1 MWATQL
7 YIDIKTEVTFSD
19 GWLWW
24 FKELY
29 GIRGGKGEN
38 DLWGQTTTPLAI
50 TRYLE

>member
-7 YIDIKTEVTFSD
+7 YINIKTEVTFSD
-19 GWLWW
+19 GA
-24 FKELY
+24 FKERY

-50 TRYLE
+50 TYYLE